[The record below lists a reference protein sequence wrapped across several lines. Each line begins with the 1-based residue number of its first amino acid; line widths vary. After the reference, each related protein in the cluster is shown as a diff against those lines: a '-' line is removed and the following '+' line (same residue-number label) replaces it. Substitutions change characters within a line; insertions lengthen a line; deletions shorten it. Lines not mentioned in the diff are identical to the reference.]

1 MKYIKMENFKMPN
14 MVEPLK
20 SNRYIIQTDGVKIP
34 EYLFRRFSLENIDDN
49 FVLLTEIYNT
59 VDFMFN
65 PDDAFKITK
74 IYIKNLDPIGVVV
87 STLEMEIGG
96 INVEIN
102 GDYSDDN
109 LMLTK
114 FRFIINRNTMK
125 VTYAE

>member
-1 MKYIKMENFKMPN
+1 MKNFKMPN

-34 EYLFRRFSLENIDDN
+34 EYLFRRFSLENINDN

-74 IYIKNLDPIGVVV
+74 IYIKNLDPTGVVV

-125 VTYAE
+125 VTYGE

>member
-34 EYLFRRFSLENIDDN
+34 EYLFRRFNLENIDDN

-114 FRFIINRNTMK
+114 FRFIINRNAMK

>member
-74 IYIKNLDPIGVVV
+74 IYIKNLDPTGVVV

-125 VTYAE
+125 VTYGE

>member
-34 EYLFRRFSLENIDDN
+34 EYLFRRFNLENIDDN

-114 FRFIINRNTMK
+114 FRFIIKRNTMK

>member
-1 MKYIKMENFKMPN
+1 MKYIKMENFKIPN

-20 SNRYIIQTDGVKIP
+20 SNRYIIQTEGVHIP
-34 EYLFRRFSLENIDDN
+34 EYLFRRFSLENIDDD
-49 FVLLTEIYNT
+49 FVLSTEIYNT

-65 PDDAFKITK
+65 PEDAFKIIK

-87 STLEMEIGG
+87 STLEMEVGG

-125 VTYAE
+125 VTYAK

>member
-1 MKYIKMENFKMPN
+1 MKNFKMPN

-74 IYIKNLDPIGVVV
+74 IYIKNLDPTGVVV

-125 VTYAE
+125 VTYGE

>member
-1 MKYIKMENFKMPN
+1 MENFKMPN

-74 IYIKNLDPIGVVV
+74 IYIKNLDPTGVVV

-114 FRFIINRNTMK
+114 FRFIINRNRMK